1 MTLTEIHAASLD
13 DKMTYEE
20 ICTELIME
28 LSKKCT
34 IEEDYLVQSI
44 LQNLEDFED
53 TEEEE
58 DDSKTIFFIGI
69 CLGFVINVI
78 VEKLVHYFWG

>member
-34 IEEDYLVQSI
+34 NEEDYLIHSI

-53 TEEEE
+53 PEEE

-69 CLGFVINVI
+69 CLGFVVNV
-78 VEKLVHYFWG
+78 VVKKLVHYFWG